1 MNKEEILNVQ
11 AEANKAI
18 AYVYHTLKTETEK
31 KPLILFDKDTVAGDD
46 DELYDL
52 PIGYHV
58 NKYGDYLQG
67 AIWKVEGDDVTLFF
81 TGEEF
86 GELFHVELSSIS
98 FDNQSDLLTYLA
110 ERE

>member
-1 MNKEEILNVQ
+1 MDKAQILNVQ
-11 AEANKAI
+11 AEASKAI
-18 AYVYHTLKTETEK
+18 ANVYHTLKTETEK
-31 KPLILFDKDTVAGDD
+31 NPLILFDKDNIESDS

-52 PIGYHV
+52 PIGYTV

-67 AIWKVEGDDVTLFF
+67 AIWKVEGNDVTIFF

-86 GELFHVELSSIS
+86 GQLYSIELTDVS

-110 ERE
+110 DRT